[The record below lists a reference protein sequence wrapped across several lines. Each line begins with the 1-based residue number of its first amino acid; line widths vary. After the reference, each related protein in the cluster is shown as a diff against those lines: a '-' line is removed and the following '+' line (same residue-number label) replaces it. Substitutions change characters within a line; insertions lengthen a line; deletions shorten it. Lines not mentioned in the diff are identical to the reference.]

1 MKVIGIVNSQGD
13 YEGRHYHNLVLQVE
27 TENTNANKDVCGL
40 LADTV
45 KLRYSD
51 LNTLF
56 NMGFA
61 DPADVEKLTAKDFK
75 DILLNAEVDVA
86 YNKFGAVQSVTI
98 LREPPKSEP
107 NSATKQG
114 STPAK

>member
-1 MKVIGIVNSQGD
+1 MKVIGLVNSQGD

-27 TENTNANKDVCGL
+27 AKNTNANKDVCGL

-86 YNKFGAVQSVTI
+86 YNKFGAVQSVSI

-114 STPAK
+114 ASSAK